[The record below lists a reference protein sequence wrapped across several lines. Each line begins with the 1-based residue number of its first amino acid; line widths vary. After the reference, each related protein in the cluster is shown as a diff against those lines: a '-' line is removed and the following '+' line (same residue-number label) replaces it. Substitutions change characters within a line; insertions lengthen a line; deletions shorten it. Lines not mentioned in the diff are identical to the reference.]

1 LRNDDMIAMEERKAI
16 FAKIDKMAMET
27 GEHPFIFKNDGIPV
41 LVSFPVEAED
51 YFTPQE
57 IQKAEKLLMES
68 ESKQAIPTQEPNSLS
83 QRISNAREKAEDT
96 NKSIPAKEQTR
107 KIDDKQI

>member
-1 LRNDDMIAMEERKAI
+1 MSI
-16 FAKIDKMAMET
+16 FSKIDKMAKET
-27 GEHPFIFKNDGIPV
+27 GEHPFIFKNDGVPI

-68 ESKQAIPTQEPNSLS
+68 ESKTEIPTKDSSSLS

-96 NKSIPAKEQTR
+96 NKIIPVKEHSKNITDRQL
-107 KIDDKQI
+107 